1 MRTAGAAGRD
11 GNDVPHLDHG
21 AVSRETTGGNVGLP
35 HHITTDIGQILS
47 APRLPLSCREPI
59 RCSTMEA
66 HSGVTMPSPLLDVH
80 DLTFEV
86 DRHAILDRL
95 ELAVRAGE
103 IHALLGA
110 NGSGKTTL
118 ACVLMGCEGYAPS
131 AGRVLFDGT
140 EILPL
145 KMHERARL
153 GLTLAWQEPARFE
166 GITVREFLAL
176 GKPDCAPEPALRQV
190 GLDPDRYLN
199 RRVDKALSGGERH
212 RIELASVLSMKPRLA
227 ILDEPA
233 AGIDMLSINHIID
246 IIRALKAGGGSVL
259 LITHQEEVA
268 LIADRASQLCA
279 GRIVFSGSPRAVVD
293 HFCGRAC
300 VRCDGEVCN
309 YVRA

>member
-1 MRTAGAAGRD
+1 MGKG
-11 GNDVPHLDHG
+11 
-21 AVSRETTGGNVGLP
+21 TG
-35 HHITTDIGQILS
+35 
-47 APRLPLSCREPI
+47 C
-59 RCSTMEA
+59 
-66 HSGVTMPSPLLDVH
+66 VTMPKTLLDIH
-80 DLTFEV
+80 HLTFEV
-86 DRHAILDRL
+86 ERHLILERL
-95 ELAVRAGE
+95 DLTIDVQE

-118 ACVLMGCEGYAPS
+118 AYVLMGCEGYMPS
-131 AGRVLFDGT
+131 AGTVLFDGT
-140 EILPL
+140 DLLPM

-166 GITVREFLAL
+166 GVTVREYLNL
-176 GKPDCAPEPALRQV
+176 GKPDCDPEPALRQV
-190 GLDPDRYLN
+190 GLAPDRYLS

-246 IIRALKAGGGSVL
+246 IILALKAAGGSVL

-279 GRIVFSGSPRAVVD
+279 GRIIFSGSPREAVD
-293 HFCGRAC
+293 HFRGRTC
-300 VRCDGEVCN
+300 VRCDGELCD
-309 YVRA
+309 YVRP

>member
-1 MRTAGAAGRD
+1 
-11 GNDVPHLDHG
+11 
-21 AVSRETTGGNVGLP
+21 
-35 HHITTDIGQILS
+35 
-47 APRLPLSCREPI
+47 
-59 RCSTMEA
+59 
-66 HSGVTMPSPLLDVH
+66 MPSPLLDIR

-86 DRHAILDRL
+86 SRQTILDRL
-95 ELAVRAGE
+95 DLAIDPQE

-118 ACVLMGCEGYAPS
+118 AYVLMGCEGYAPS
-131 AGRVLFDGT
+131 AGTVLFNGANL
-140 EILPL
+140 LPL

-166 GITVREFLAL
+166 GITVREYLTL
-176 GKPDCAPEPALRQV
+176 GKQDCDPEPAMRQV
-190 GLDPDRYLN
+190 GLAPDRYLN
-199 RRVDKALSGGERH
+199 RRLDKALSGGERH
-212 RIELASVLSMKPRLA
+212 RIELASVMSLKPKLA
-227 ILDEPA
+227 VLDEPA

-246 IIRALKAGGGSVL
+246 IIRALKAAGGSVL

-279 GRIVFSGSPRAVVD
+279 GRIIFSGSPREAVD
-293 HFCGRAC
+293 HFRGRAC

>member
-1 MRTAGAAGRD
+1 LLDIRD
-11 GNDVPHLDHG
+11 LIFE
-21 AVSRETTGGNVGLP
+21 VSRQT
-35 HHITTDIGQILS
+35 
-47 APRLPLSCREPI
+47 
-59 RCSTMEA
+59 
-66 HSGVTMPSPLLDVH
+66 
-80 DLTFEV
+80 
-86 DRHAILDRL
+86 ILDRL
-95 ELAVRAGE
+95 DLVIDPQE

-118 ACVLMGCEGYAPS
+118 AYVLMGCEGYAPS
-131 AGRVLFDGT
+131 AGTVLFNGANL
-140 EILPL
+140 LPL

-166 GITVREFLAL
+166 GITVREYLTL
-176 GKPDCAPEPALRQV
+176 GKQDCDPEPAMRQV
-190 GLDPDRYLN
+190 GLAPDRYLN
-199 RRVDKALSGGERH
+199 RRLDKALSGGERH
-212 RIELASVLSMKPRLA
+212 RIELASVLSLKPTLA

-246 IIRALKAGGGSVL
+246 IIRALKAAGGSVL

-279 GRIVFSGSPRAVVD
+279 GRIIFSGSPREAVD
-293 HFCGRAC
+293 HFRGRAC

>member
-1 MRTAGAAGRD
+1 M
-11 GNDVPHLDHG
+11 
-21 AVSRETTGGNVGLP
+21 
-35 HHITTDIGQILS
+35 
-47 APRLPLSCREPI
+47 
-59 RCSTMEA
+59 M
-66 HSGVTMPSPLLDVH
+66 SGPLLDIH
-80 DLTFEV
+80 HLTFEV

-95 ELAVRAGE
+95 DLAVQAGE

-110 NGSGKTTL
+110 NGSGKSTL
-118 ACVLMGCEGYAPS
+118 ASVLMGCEGYMPS
-131 AGRVLFDGT
+131 AGTVLFKGT
-140 EILPL
+140 NLLSL

-166 GITVREFLAL
+166 GVTVREYLTL
-176 GKPDCAPEPALRQV
+176 GKQDCDPEPALRQV

-199 RRVDKALSGGERH
+199 RRLDKALSGGERH
-212 RIELASVLSMKPRLA
+212 RIELASVLSIKPQLA

-246 IIRALKAGGGSVL
+246 IIRALKEAGGSVL

-279 GRIVFSGSPRAVVD
+279 GCIIFSGSPRETVD
-293 HFCGRAC
+293 HFRGRTC

-309 YVRA
+309 YVRP

>member
-1 MRTAGAAGRD
+1 M
-11 GNDVPHLDHG
+11 PH
-21 AVSRETTGGNVGLP
+21 
-35 HHITTDIGQILS
+35 
-47 APRLPLSCREPI
+47 
-59 RCSTMEA
+59 
-66 HSGVTMPSPLLDVH
+66 PLLDVSN
-80 DLTFEV
+80 LTFEV

-95 ELAVRAGE
+95 DLAIQPGE

-118 ACVLMGCEGYAPS
+118 AYVLMGCEGYVLT
-131 AGRVLFDGT
+131 AGKVQFDGMDL
-140 EILPL
+140 LPL

-166 GITVREFLAL
+166 GVTVREYLTL
-176 GKPDCAPEPALRQV
+176 GKPDCDPEPALRQV
-190 GLDPDRYLN
+190 ALAPDRYLH
-199 RRVDKALSGGERH
+199 RRMDKALSGGERH

-246 IIRALKAGGGSVL
+246 IIRALKAAEGSVL

-279 GRIVFSGSPRAVVD
+279 GRIIFSGSPHEAVD
-293 HFCGRAC
+293 HFRGRTC
-300 VRCDGEVCN
+300 VRCDGQVCD
-309 YVRA
+309 YVRS

>member
-1 MRTAGAAGRD
+1 
-11 GNDVPHLDHG
+11 
-21 AVSRETTGGNVGLP
+21 
-35 HHITTDIGQILS
+35 
-47 APRLPLSCREPI
+47 
-59 RCSTMEA
+59 
-66 HSGVTMPSPLLDVH
+66 MPNPLLDIH
-80 DLTFEV
+80 NLTFEV

-95 ELAVRAGE
+95 DLTVQPGE

-118 ACVLMGCEGYAPS
+118 AYVLMGCEGYGPS
-131 AGRVLFDGT
+131 AGQVLFDGADL
-140 EILPL
+140 LPL

-166 GITVREFLAL
+166 GVTVREYLSL
-176 GKPDCAPEPALRQV
+176 GKPDCDPEPSLRQV
-190 GLDPDRYLN
+190 GLDPERYLN

-212 RIELASVLSMKPRLA
+212 RLELASVLSMKPKMA

-246 IIRALKAGGGSVL
+246 IIRALKTGGGSVL

-279 GRIVFSGSPRAVVD
+279 GHIIFSGSPREAVD
-293 HFCGRAC
+293 HFRGRTC
-300 VRCDGEVCN
+300 VRCDGEVCH